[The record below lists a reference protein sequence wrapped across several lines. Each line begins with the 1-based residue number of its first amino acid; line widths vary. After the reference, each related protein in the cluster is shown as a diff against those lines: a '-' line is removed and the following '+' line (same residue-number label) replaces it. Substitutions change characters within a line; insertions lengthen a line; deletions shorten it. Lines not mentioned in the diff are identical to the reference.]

1 MISHNQTL
9 LEGTGQEGFFL
20 IFRPINFIF
29 GIYMYFGSNKKKM
42 PKKIFS
48 TIFAGHIGKK
58 DLKSAGKR
66 ARGPRA
72 FNLRAIG

>member
-1 MISHNQTL
+1 
-9 LEGTGQEGFFL
+9 
-20 IFRPINFIF
+20 
-29 GIYMYFGSNKKKM
+29 MYFGSNKKKM

-66 ARGPRA
+66 ARAHGPRA
-72 FNLRAIG
+72 CKWRAIAKLFGT